1 MRKLFII
8 NKMRIEPSGAL
19 SSYFY
24 LLNNSLTEINSNLST
39 SYQTIYNVS
48 GRSIKIFR
56 YGKLRIL
63 YIQNILASVNV
74 HSLIPAS
81 DMPLGGSARGSL
93 VYNHNNTYGGGDLY
107 ISSSNTQWIA
117 DTGVVSSDSYIYY
130 GQLSWVVS

>member
-1 MRKLFII
+1 
-8 NKMRIEPSGAL
+8 MRIEPSGAL